1 MSKILSSTHIS
12 TNRTQIDAAAI
23 SVTACSLVVISHT
36 GSMDMMYPDM
46 RAIIV
51 FLFTF
56 LSPMPFFLFPA
67 FSSP

>member
-23 SVTACSLVVISHT
+23 SVTACNLVVSSHT

-46 RAIIV
+46 RATIV
-51 FLFTF
+51 FLLTF
-56 LSPMPFFLFPA
+56 SPPMLFFP
-67 FSSP
+67 